1 MTGSKYINAIKSSI
15 DSKLTFTTFGNSRG
29 SSQEFLIFEYSSGSK
44 FKNRFA
50 IRNRQHPRSVPQRR
64 LGANWKGTRPY
75 SCSCDQ
81 GFGTGFRQAQQQG
94 IHGVCSRRNTA
105 TRSFSNQTAVLGDWD
120 KA

>member
-15 DSKLTFTTFGNSRG
+15 DSKFTFTTFGNSRG

-50 IRNRQHPRSVPQRR
+50 IRNRQHPRSIPQRR
-64 LGANWKGTRPY
+64 LGTNWTGTREY
-75 SCSCDQ
+75 LCSCYQ
-81 GFGTGFRQAQQQG
+81 GFGIGFGQAQQQG